1 MTRLQRSSARIRR
14 AFTLVEV
21 LAAAAILSFV
31 VVVITHT
38 VSAGQVQTYDA
49 MHQERALLLAEGLM
63 DEILRLPYADPSDA
77 SVTPG
82 PEASETNRAAY
93 DNMDDY
99 HGYPKT
105 PAIES
110 STSIRDFNGEA
121 YPATYQGFTRTVTC
135 QYTTQ
140 TVADLG
146 GSIDGLLITVNVLDE
161 TNRLWT
167 LRRFVLD
174 EAESD

>member
-1 MTRLQRSSARIRR
+1 MTRPQRSIASVRR
-14 AFTLVEV
+14 GFTLVEV

-49 MHQERALLLAEGLM
+49 LHQERALLLAEGLM
-63 DEILRLPYADPSDA
+63 DEILRLPYTDPSDA
-77 SVTPG
+77 SITPG
-82 PEASETNRAAY
+82 PEASETTRAAY

-99 HGYPKT
+99 HGYPALT
-105 PAIES
+105 SIEQ
-110 STSIRDFNGEA
+110 STSIRDLHGVL

-135 QYTTQ
+135 QYTSQ

-146 GSIDGLLITVNVLDE
+146 GTIDGLLITVNVLDAN
-161 TNRLWT
+161 NRLWT
-167 LRRFVLD
+167 LTRFVLD
-174 EAESD
+174 ESESD